1 MYEVYSIGDAVFLYT
16 VLNAIAA
23 FAQSDEYDALARIG
37 VMLGVILVMVRAA
50 LSGGTQFPVGPLLG
64 CVLVYTAFFGPT
76 RQVAI
81 IDVYTD
87 EVRTVDHVPAGI
99 ALAGSQIG
107 SFGYRITNLMEQA
120 FATPRMTEQ
129 GYSAALETLKRVRI
143 ATISVYNAYSEAKRP
158 VSPSQAGH

>member
-1 MYEVYSIGDAVFLYT
+1 MYEVYSIGDAVFLHA
-16 VLNAIAA
+16 VLNGIAA

-37 VMLGVILVMVRAA
+37 VMLGVILVMVRAS

-87 EVRTVDHVPAGI
+87 EVRTVDNVPAGI
-99 ALAGSQIG
+99 ALAGAQIG